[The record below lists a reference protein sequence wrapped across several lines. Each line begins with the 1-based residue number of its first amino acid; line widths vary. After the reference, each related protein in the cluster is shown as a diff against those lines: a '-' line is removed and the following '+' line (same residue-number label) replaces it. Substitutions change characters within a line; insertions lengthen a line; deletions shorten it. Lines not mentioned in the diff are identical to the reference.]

1 MTKCNL
7 DANKKKCSKC
17 EQISR
22 QSKNRTKMLFRYLK
36 ARGIWP
42 KCYFVFRNIFLGCS
56 NFVLIWLRSYSPQQC
71 PISSSSSSVR
81 VHFLEIHNSFVHFLI
96 HKRPENLAI
105 QKCNGFQ
112 SKIKVHYYYDAH
124 ISVSIRL
131 LPFLIIAMP
140 SRAETNRREAEKKQR
155 KKKNKQVG
163 KKNRGIR
170 RSQMRMAIHLCRV
183 DCRLMSLLFHR
194 MTCSVLQ
201 ASQFGPAVAA
211 VTPASF
217 YNDSSI
223 AHTPLVFSFRLCV
236 FNITTTATTKTIA
249 AVACVYV
256 T

>member
-1 MTKCNL
+1 MRT
-7 DANKKKCSKC
+7 KKKCSKC

-42 KCYFVFRNIFLGCS
+42 KCYFVTYSWDALISF
-56 NFVLIWLRSYSPQQC
+56 LIWLRSYSPQQC

-105 QKCNGFQ
+105 HKCKGFR

-217 YNDSSI
+217 HNDSSI
-223 AHTPLVFSFRLCV
+223 AHTPIVFFSLFVCVFSITSLLQPLLRLLLLSHVCMV
-236 FNITTTATTKTIA
+236 HNK
-249 AVACVYV
+249 
-256 T
+256 